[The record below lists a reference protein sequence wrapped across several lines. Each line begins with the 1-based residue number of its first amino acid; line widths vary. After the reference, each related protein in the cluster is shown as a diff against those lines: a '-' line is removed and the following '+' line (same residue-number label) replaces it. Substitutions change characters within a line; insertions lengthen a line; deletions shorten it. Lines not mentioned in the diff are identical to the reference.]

1 MRKFLITG
9 AIALSS
15 LAFANTS
22 DVKTLDKS
30 TNEVKENIQQ
40 SNTEEAFK
48 ALLFRFLS
56 VTFTSTSC
64 SGPVTVT
71 YESTAAEG
79 SAEYLDDL
87 ASAINYADLHHCYG
101 DGADTFL
108 LLK

>member
-1 MRKFLITG
+1 MGASSSRTTLFCCLGLFICRIPTLIIRK
-9 AIALSS
+9 
-15 LAFANTS
+15 
-22 DVKTLDKS
+22 VR
-30 TNEVKENIQQ
+30 
-40 SNTEEAFK
+40 
-48 ALLFRFLS
+48 LFGYN
-56 VTFTSTSC
+56 SC